1 MGSVDVKIFIFKF
14 LKLFH
19 FISDFDRV
27 CGRLYGFV
35 GACMSDPHAYKVAV
49 PFKSNLEFRCQMIE
63 SSVRLRKRFCEVYDT
78 NSLA

>member
-1 MGSVDVKIFIFKF
+1 
-14 LKLFH
+14 
-19 FISDFDRV
+19 
-27 CGRLYGFV
+27 
-35 GACMSDPHAYKVAV
+35 MSDPHAYKVAV